1 MQRLAS
7 PWQWVAVVL
16 MAGMACRSGRGVP
29 TAQES
34 QPLPGLS
41 VLVVGVA
48 QDGGYPQAGCRKS
61 CCEAVGRGEASR
73 RQVSG
78 LALLDPASGAY
89 WLFDATPDIGGQMR
103 MVEDRLTRT
112 SLLPS
117 GIFLTHAHMGH
128 YTGLMYL
135 GREAMGAKAVPVHAM
150 PRMRA
155 FLEGNGPWGQLV
167 SLGNIALRTLRA
179 DSVVDLGNGVRVTPF
194 RVPHRD
200 EYSETVGY
208 RIEGPSKRILY
219 IPDIDKWSRW
229 DRDIRRL
236 LSDCD
241 MAFLDATFFVGEE
254 LPGRDM
260 REIPHPSVTES
271 MELFAQMPDSLRRK
285 VCFIHFNHTNPLLR
299 RGSEAWRR
307 VRSGGY
313 GVAEEGMVVG
323 L

>member
-1 MQRLAS
+1 MHSTLGIWRWMS
-7 PWQWVAVVL
+7 VL
-16 MAGMACRSGRGVP
+16 LFAGMACRSGRGIPVS
-29 TAQES
+29 QES
-34 QPLPGLS
+34 QSLSGLS
-41 VLVVGVA
+41 VMVVGIA
-48 QDGGYPQAGCRKS
+48 QDGGYPQAGCRKA
-61 CCEAVGRGEASR
+61 CCEAVRRGEVSR

-103 MVEDRLTRT
+103 MADDRLTRT
-112 SLLPS
+112 GRPPA
-117 GIFLTHAHMGH
+117 GIFLTHAHIGH
-128 YTGLMYL
+128 YTGLMHL
-135 GREAMGAKAVPVHAM
+135 GREAMGAKAVLVHAM

-167 SLGNIALRTLRA
+167 TLGNIGLHRLRA
-179 DSVVDLGNGVRVTPF
+179 DSTIDLGNGVRVTPF
-194 RVPHRD
+194 LVPHRD

-229 DRDIRRL
+229 DRDIRSL

-241 MAFLDATFFVGEE
+241 IAFLDGTFFDGAE

-271 MELFAQMPDSLRRK
+271 MELFGNLPEGLRRR

-299 RGSEAWRR
+299 KDSDAWKR
-307 VRSGGY
+307 VRSNGY
-313 GVAEEGMVVG
+313 GVGEEGMVVG

>member
-1 MQRLAS
+1 MHSIVGLWRCLA
-7 PWQWVAVVL
+7 VL
-16 MAGMACRSGRGVP
+16 MCAGMACRSGRGIPAV
-29 TAQES
+29 QVS
-34 QPLPGLS
+34 QSLSGLS
-41 VLVVGVA
+41 VIVVGVA

-61 CCEAVGRGEASR
+61 CCEAVRRGEASR

-103 MVEDRLTRT
+103 MVEDRLMRT
-112 SLLPS
+112 GLLPA

-128 YTGLMYL
+128 YTGLMHL

-150 PRMRA
+150 PRMCA

-229 DRDIRRL
+229 DRDIRSL
-236 LSDCD
+236 LTDCD
-241 MAFLDATFFVGEE
+241 MAFLDGTFFDGAE

-271 MELFAQMPDSLRRK
+271 MELFEKLPDSLRSK

-299 RGSEAWRR
+299 PGSDAWRR